1 MTTPTAP
8 LTWDVYVAQPEP
20 TVDPDLPPGARQR
33 LFSPVTAT
41 LICGHRD
48 AILVDALLTLDQAR
62 RLAGWIAA
70 HGKNLT
76 SVYITHAHGDHW
88 FGLSAILDR
97 YPAARALTLPA
108 ALDQMHRLNTPEIVA
123 AFWETRFPGKLP
135 DKLMFPEPL
144 ASQILELEGVRVAS
158 GKFWSD
164 IAGQR
169 LCAFGGRLLV
179 AATTVRTGLSV
190 HSGVVAV
197 AARMFSEEQLE
208 QLRSFP
214 DIGRDDLI
222 RYFTLTR
229 ADVGFV
235 DPGRGRGPAD
245 RLGLA
250 VQLCALPWLGFVPDE
265 VSSAPPVARL
275 AERLGL
281 DPGVPE
287 GYGRRSHTRSRA
299 RRTVLQRRSLGR
311 ARPRRPL
318 PGRRRTPA
326 PARTTAGSVP
336 ARPPGITPP
345 FSVSTQRRTLSMCGR
360 HGGRL
365 APRCGAER
373 RECARPSRRPPVT
386 RCNAGRPRLR
396 TPGADSVPGWWARL
410 WSSS

>member
-1 MTTPTAP
+1 MT
-8 LTWDVYVAQPEP
+8 QPEP

-123 AFWETRFPGKLP
+123 AFWETRFPRKLP

-169 LCAFGGRLLV
+169 LCASGGRLLV
-179 AATTVRTGLSV
+179 VATTVRTGLSV

-326 PARTTAGSVP
+326 PGRTTAGSVP

-345 FSVSTQRRTLSMCGR
+345 FSVSTQRRTLSMCGC

-373 RECARPSRRPPVT
+373 RLHALGVGLAESLTVIWSRASLRGGAPGSGVPLGRPGRAGVSRRA
-386 RCNAGRPRLR
+386 RCGL
-396 TPGADSVPGWWARL
+396 S
-410 WSSS
+410 

>member
-1 MTTPTAP
+1 M
-8 LTWDVYVAQPEP
+8 WRV
-20 TVDPDLPPGARQR
+20 
-33 LFSPVTAT
+33 FWPV
-41 LICGHRD
+41 G
-48 AILVDALLTLDQAR
+48 
-62 RLAGWIAA
+62 
-70 HGKNLT
+70 
-76 SVYITHAHGDHW
+76 HGDL
-88 FGLSAILDR
+88 GEAAGVGMAIAR
-97 YPAARALTLPA
+97 PAPVELA
-108 ALDQMHRLNTPEIVA
+108 AVP
-123 AFWETRFPGKLP
+123 
-135 DKLMFPEPL
+135 
-144 ASQILELEGVRVAS
+144 
-158 GKFWSD
+158 
-164 IAGQR
+164 
-169 LCAFGGRLLV
+169 
-179 AATTVRTGLSV
+179 
-190 HSGVVAV
+190 
-197 AARMFSEEQLE
+197 
-208 QLRSFP
+208 
-214 DIGRDDLI
+214 
-222 RYFTLTR
+222 
-229 ADVGFV
+229 V
-235 DPGRGRGPAD
+235 D
-245 RLGLA
+245 
-250 VQLCALPWLGFVPDE
+250 ALPWLGFVPDE

-287 GYGRRSHTRSRA
+287 WYGRRSHTRSRA

>member
-1 MTTPTAP
+1 MT
-8 LTWDVYVAQPEP
+8 QPEP

-197 AARMFSEEQLE
+197 AARMFSAAQLE

-214 DIGRDDLI
+214 DIGRDDQI

-235 DPGRGRGPAD
+235 DR
-245 RLGLA
+245 A
-250 VQLCALPWLGFVPDE
+250 VAG
-265 VSSAPPVARL
+265 
-275 AERLGL
+275 
-281 DPGVPE
+281 
-287 GYGRRSHTRSRA
+287 A
-299 RRTVLQRRSLGR
+299 RRTGL
-311 ARPRRPL
+311 AW
-318 PGRRRTPA
+318 
-326 PARTTAGSVP
+326 
-336 ARPPGITPP
+336 P
-345 FSVSTQRRTLSMCGR
+345 FS
-360 HGGRL
+360 
-365 APRCGAER
+365 
-373 RECARPSRRPPVT
+373 CARCR
-386 RCNAGRPRLR
+386 
-396 TPGADSVPGWWARL
+396 GWGSCRMR
-410 WSSS
+410 